1 MRRTLYAVAIGMTVL
16 ASCSTVPSG
25 PAVPGYVD
33 TAEVIQVE
41 PLYKAVRVARPVNEC
56 WTERVAQG
64 KPGQGVYA
72 GTVVGG
78 ILGGVL
84 GNQMIRGRGRTP
96 VTVAG
101 TLIGAAIGQ
110 GVNAASRRQPVM
122 ASVRRCRTVNRYEP
136 RQQLVGYRVDY
147 RYEGQ
152 TFTTRTRGNP
162 GRFIRVRVDVDP
174 VDGT

>member
-1 MRRTLYAVAIGMTVL
+1 MRRTLFAVAIGMAVL
-16 ASCSTVPSG
+16 TSCSTMPTG
-25 PAVPGYVD
+25 PAVPDYVD

-41 PLYKAVRVARPVNEC
+41 PLYQAVRVARPVNEC

-64 KPGQGVYA
+64 NSRQGGYA
-72 GTVVGG
+72 GPVVGG

-84 GNQMIRGRGRTP
+84 GNQLIRGRGRTP
-96 VTVAG
+96 MTVAG

-110 GVNAASRRQPVM
+110 GVSAASRRPPAM

>member
-1 MRRTLYAVAIGMTVL
+1 MRGMLCAVAIGMTVL
-16 ASCSTVPSG
+16 ASCSTIPPD

-33 TAEVIQVE
+33 TAEVVQVE
-41 PLYKAVRVARPVNEC
+41 PLYQAVQVARPVNQC

-64 KPGQGVYA
+64 NPGQGGYA

-84 GNQMIRGRGRTP
+84 GNRLTRGRGRTP
-96 VTVAG
+96 ATVAG

-110 GVNAASRRQPVM
+110 GVSAASRRPPAM
-122 ASVRRCRTVNRYEP
+122 ASVRRCRTMNRYEP
-136 RQQLVGYRVDY
+136 RQLLIGYRVDY

>member
-1 MRRTLYAVAIGMTVL
+1 MRRTLIAVPIGMTVL

-33 TAEVIQVE
+33 TAEVIQAE
-41 PLYKAVRVARPVNEC
+41 PLYQAVQVARPVNEC
-56 WTERVAQG
+56 WTETVAQG
-64 KPGQGVYA
+64 NPTEGVYA
-72 GTVVGG
+72 GLVVGG

-84 GNQMIRGRGRTP
+84 GNQLVRGRGRTP
-96 VTVAG
+96 MTVAG
-101 TLIGAAIGQ
+101 TLIGAALGQ
-110 GVNAASRRQPVM
+110 GFSAVSRRPPAM
-122 ASVRRCRTVNRYEP
+122 ATVRRCRTVNRYEP

-147 RYEGQ
+147 RYGGQ
-152 TFTTRTRGNP
+152 TFTTRTRGYP

>member
-1 MRRTLYAVAIGMTVL
+1 MRRTLFAVAVGMTVL
-16 ASCSTVPSG
+16 ASCSTTPPG
-25 PAVPGYVD
+25 TAVPGYVD

-41 PLYKAVRVARPVNEC
+41 PLYQAVQIARPVNEC
-56 WTERVAQG
+56 WTERVNQG
-64 KPGQGVYA
+64 NPGQGVYT
-72 GTVVGG
+72 GPVVGG
-78 ILGGVL
+78 ILGGML
-84 GNQMIRGRGRTP
+84 ANQLIRGRGRTP
-96 VTVAG
+96 ATVAG

-110 GVNAASRRQPVM
+110 GVSTASRRPPAM
-122 ASVRRCRTVNRYEP
+122 ASVRRCRTVKRYEP
-136 RQQLVGYRVDY
+136 RQQLIGYRVDY

>member
-1 MRRTLYAVAIGMTVL
+1 MAIGMSVL
-16 ASCSTVPSG
+16 TSCSTIPSD

-41 PLYKAVRVARPVNEC
+41 PLYQAVQVARPVNEC
-56 WTERVAQG
+56 WTERVARRN
-64 KPGQGVYA
+64 PGQGVYA
-72 GTVVGG
+72 GPVVGG

-84 GNQMIRGRGRTP
+84 GNQLIRGRGRP
-96 VTVAG
+96 PA
-101 TLIGAAIGQ
+101 
-110 GVNAASRRQPVM
+110 M
-122 ASVRRCRTVNRYEP
+122 ASVRRCRTVKRYEP
-136 RQQLVGYRVDY
+136 RQQLIGYRVDY

>member
-1 MRRTLYAVAIGMTVL
+1 MRRTQLAMAIGMSVL
-16 ASCSTVPSG
+16 ASCSTIPSD
-25 PAVPGYVD
+25 PAVPDYVD

-41 PLYKAVRVARPVNEC
+41 PLYRAIQVARPVNEC
-56 WTERVAQG
+56 WTERVARRN
-64 KPGQGVYA
+64 PGQGGYA
-72 GTVVGG
+72 GPVVGG
-78 ILGGVL
+78 IIGGVL
-84 GNQMIRGRGRTP
+84 GNQLVRGRGRTP
-96 VTVAG
+96 MTVAG

-110 GVNAASRRQPVM
+110 GVSTASRRPPAM
-122 ASVRRCRTVNRYEP
+122 ASVRRCRTVKRYEP
-136 RQQLVGYRVDY
+136 RQQLIGYRVDY

>member
-1 MRRTLYAVAIGMTVL
+1 
-16 ASCSTVPSG
+16 
-25 PAVPGYVD
+25 VD

-41 PLYKAVRVARPVNEC
+41 PLYRSVQLARPVNEC
-56 WTERVAQG
+56 WTEWVAQG
-64 KPGQGVYA
+64 NRGQGGYA
-72 GTVVGG
+72 GPVVGG
-78 ILGGVL
+78 VLGGVL
-84 GNQMIRGRGRTP
+84 ANRLTRGRARTAA
-96 VTVAG
+96 TVAG

-110 GVNAASRRQPVM
+110 GISTAPRRTPAM

-136 RQQLVGYRVDY
+136 RQQLIGYRVDY

-162 GRFIRVRVDVDP
+162 GKFIRVRVDVDP

>member
-1 MRRTLYAVAIGMTVL
+1 MLRRLFAVAIGIAVL
-16 ASCSTVPSG
+16 ASCSTVPPG

-41 PLYKAVRVARPVNEC
+41 PLYQVVQVPRPVNEC
-56 WTERVAQG
+56 WIEAVAQG
-64 KPGQGVYA
+64 TPRQGGYT
-72 GTVVGG
+72 GPVVGG
-78 ILGGVL
+78 IFGGVL
-84 GNQMIRGRGRTP
+84 GNQLSRGRGRTP
-96 VTVAG
+96 MTVAG
-101 TLIGAAIGQ
+101 TLIGVAIGQ
-110 GVNAASRRQPVM
+110 GVSAASQRPHTI
-122 ASVRRCRTVNRYEP
+122 ANVRRCRTVNRYEG

>member
-1 MRRTLYAVAIGMTVL
+1 MRRTLFAVAMGMTVL
-16 ASCSTVPSG
+16 ASCSTVSPG

-33 TAEVIQVE
+33 TAEVIQAE
-41 PLYKAVRVARPVNEC
+41 PLYQAVQVARPVNEC
-56 WTERVAQG
+56 WTQRVAQG
-64 KPGQGVYA
+64 NPGRGVYA
-72 GTVVGG
+72 GPVVGG
-78 ILGGVL
+78 ILGGLL
-84 GNQMIRGRGRTP
+84 GNQLIRGHGRIP
-96 VTVAG
+96 MTVAG

-110 GVNAASRRQPVM
+110 EVGAASRRLPAM

>member
-1 MRRTLYAVAIGMTVL
+1 MRRTLFAVAIGMTVL
-16 ASCSTVPSG
+16 ASCSTIPSG

-33 TAEVIQVE
+33 TAEVIQAE
-41 PLYKAVRVARPVNEC
+41 PLYQTVQVARPVNEC
-56 WTERVAQG
+56 WTDRVARG
-64 KPGQGVYA
+64 NPGQGVYA
-72 GTVVGG
+72 APVVGG
-78 ILGGVL
+78 IRGGVL

-96 VTVAG
+96 MTVAG
-101 TLIGAAIGQ
+101 TRIGAATGQ
-110 GVNAASRRQPVM
+110 GVSTASRRPPAM

-136 RQQLVGYRVDY
+136 RKQLVGYRVDY

>member
-1 MRRTLYAVAIGMTVL
+1 MRRTQLAMAIGMSVL
-16 ASCSTVPSG
+16 TSCSTIPSD

-41 PLYKAVRVARPVNEC
+41 PLYQAVQVARPVNEC
-56 WTERVAQG
+56 WTERVAQRN
-64 KPGQGVYA
+64 PGQGGYA
-72 GTVVGG
+72 GPVVGG

-84 GNQMIRGRGRTP
+84 GNQLIRGRGRP
-96 VTVAG
+96 PA
-101 TLIGAAIGQ
+101 
-110 GVNAASRRQPVM
+110 M
-122 ASVRRCRTVNRYEP
+122 ASVRRCRTVKRYEP
-136 RQQLVGYRVDY
+136 RQQLIGYRVDY

>member
-1 MRRTLYAVAIGMTVL
+1 MTVL
-16 ASCSTVPSG
+16 ASCSTMPPD

-33 TAEVIQVE
+33 TAEVIQAE
-41 PLYKAVRVARPVNEC
+41 PLYQAVRVVRPVNEC

-64 KPGQGVYA
+64 KPGKGGYA
-72 GTVVGG
+72 GPVVGG

-84 GNQMIRGRGRTP
+84 GNQLIRGRGRTP
-96 VTVAG
+96 MTVAG

-110 GVNAASRRQPVM
+110 RVSAASRRPSAM
-122 ASVRRCRTVNRYEP
+122 ASVRRCRTVNRYES

>member
-1 MRRTLYAVAIGMTVL
+1 MRRTLFAVAMGMTVL
-16 ASCSTVPSG
+16 ASCSTIPPG

-33 TAEVIQVE
+33 TAEVIQAE
-41 PLYKAVRVARPVNEC
+41 PLYQAVQVARPVNEC
-56 WTERVAQG
+56 WTQRVAQG
-64 KPGQGVYA
+64 NPGRRVYA
-72 GTVVGG
+72 GPVVGG
-78 ILGGVL
+78 ILGGLL
-84 GNQMIRGRGRTP
+84 GNQLIRGHGRIP
-96 VTVAG
+96 MTVAG

-110 GVNAASRRQPVM
+110 EVGAASRRPPAM

>member
-1 MRRTLYAVAIGMTVL
+1 MRRTQLAMAIGMSVL
-16 ASCSTVPSG
+16 TSCSTIPSD

-41 PLYKAVRVARPVNEC
+41 PLYQAVQIARPVNEC
-56 WTERVAQG
+56 WTERVARRN
-64 KPGQGVYA
+64 PGQGVYA
-72 GTVVGG
+72 GPVVGG

-84 GNQMIRGRGRTP
+84 GNQLIRGRGRP
-96 VTVAG
+96 PA
-101 TLIGAAIGQ
+101 
-110 GVNAASRRQPVM
+110 M
-122 ASVRRCRTVNRYEP
+122 ASVRRCRTVKRYEP
-136 RQQLVGYRVDY
+136 RQQLIGYRVDY